1 MDASSP
7 HTSASKQHTTPA
19 TAYAM
24 SACGPAGV
32 VMRNSSAHVM
42 NGPVPNMFSAFS
54 AHAWEKFHLS
64 ASSTPSDAP
73 AAFFFFFF
81 VVSRT
86 S

>member
-1 MDASSP
+1 
-7 HTSASKQHTTPA
+7 
-19 TAYAM
+19 
-24 SACGPAGV
+24 
-32 VMRNSSAHVM
+32 MRNSSAHVM

-81 VVSRT
+81 FVVSRT